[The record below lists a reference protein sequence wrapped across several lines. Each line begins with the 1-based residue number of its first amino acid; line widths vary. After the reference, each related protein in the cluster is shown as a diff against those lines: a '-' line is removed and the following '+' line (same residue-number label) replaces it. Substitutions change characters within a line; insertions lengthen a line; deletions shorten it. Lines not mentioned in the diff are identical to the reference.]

1 MKAVPSLQARLS
13 RPRFLGVSGPRVR
26 ADMGGAVGRNQGGR
40 HVAGGDSRSATRRPR
55 CCSRA
60 RHRGAGVSLCQG
72 DIISFV
78 GLHVVNGFF
87 THSLPGFFPFLIVC
101 SYICR
106 PWCVEFTAER
116 IPPCWGLQ
124 IGLLL
129 KTSACCGDHWG
140 ASVVSLDKSDWLKG
154 F

>member
-13 RPRFLGVSGPRVR
+13 RPRFLGVKSAEGKSRY
-26 ADMGGAVGRNQGGR
+26 GGAVGRNQGGR
-40 HVAGGDSRSATRRPR
+40 HVAGDDSRSAAR
-55 CCSRA
+55 CSRA

-87 THSLPGFFPFLIVC
+87 THPLPGFLPFFIVC

-106 PWCVEFTAER
+106 PRRVELTAGR
-116 IPPCWGLQ
+116 IPPRWSLQ

-129 KTSACCGDHWG
+129 KTSACCGDHLG
-140 ASVVSLDKSDWLKG
+140 SSAVSLDKSDWLKG

>member
-13 RPRFLGVSGPRVR
+13 RPCFLGVKSAEGKGRY
-26 ADMGGAVGRNQGGR
+26 GGAAGRNQGGR
-40 HVAGGDSRSATRRPR
+40 HVAGDDSRSAARRPR

-87 THSLPGFFPFLIVC
+87 THSLPGFFFPFLIVC

-106 PWCVEFTAER
+106 PWRVELTAER
-116 IPPCWGLQ
+116 IPPC
-124 IGLLL
+124 
-129 KTSACCGDHWG
+129 
-140 ASVVSLDKSDWLKG
+140 
-154 F
+154 